1 LKLNI
6 IDLFTGNCTSKLTL
20 LSRPDLHKFLM
31 ESKDVIFYC
40 ERKFNKGKVVESL
53 CIKIFKEKNNITFRE
68 FYILL
73 LSLNDH
79 KKSLDGVLTE
89 YLISNTTCTQW
100 NRMR

>member
-1 LKLNI
+1 MNI
-6 IDLFTGNCTSKLTL
+6 IDLFTSDCTSRLTL

-53 CIKIFKEKNNITFRE
+53 CIKIFKEKDNITFRE

-73 LSLNDH
+73 LSMNDPN
-79 KKSLDGVLTE
+79 KSLDGVLTD
-89 YLISNTTCTQW
+89 YLISNTTYTQW
-100 NRMR
+100 NRMS